1 MIMFMYHVIQDMLY
15 KILKWIMYLVSRLLL
30 IREISTWCYTNKWEQ
45 LIHLRF
51 HLKFVK
57 RKAEEL
63 ETILTKG
70 YFETSWMHLT
80 KK

>member
-1 MIMFMYHVIQDMLY
+1 MDYVFSFSFTADTRDKH
-15 KILKWIMYLVSRLLL
+15 LVLH
-30 IREISTWCYTNKWEQ
+30 KQ
-45 LIHLRF
+45 MGAVIHLRF